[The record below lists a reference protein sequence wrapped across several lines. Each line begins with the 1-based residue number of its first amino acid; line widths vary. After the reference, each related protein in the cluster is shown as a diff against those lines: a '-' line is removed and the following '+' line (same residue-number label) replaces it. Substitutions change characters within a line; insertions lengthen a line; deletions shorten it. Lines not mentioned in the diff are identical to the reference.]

1 MPVKTCSVASE
12 RVRLTN
18 VDASVYTTRYS
29 KGVLRLRHASRL
41 TIKANSP
48 RHLPSGLIKLSTA
61 VKIHAVA
68 NPAIITMP
76 IDTFYSLNTTLSM
89 SKA

>member
-1 MPVKTCSVASE
+1 M
-12 RVRLTN
+12 VRLTK
-18 VDASVYTTRYS
+18 VDAKTYTTRYNGLVF
-29 KGVLRLRHASRL
+29 KFRHASKL
-41 TIKANSP
+41 TTKANSP
-48 RHLPSGLIKLSTA
+48 RHLPSCLTKLSTA

>member
-1 MPVKTCSVASE
+1 MPVNTCSVARD
-12 RVRLTN
+12 RVRPTN
-18 VDASVYTTRYS
+18 VDASVYTSRYS
-29 KGVLRLRHASRL
+29 KGVLKLTHASRL
-41 TIKANSP
+41 RINANSP
-48 RHLPSGLIKLSTA
+48 RHLPNGLIKLSTA

-76 IDTFYSLNTTLSM
+76 IDLFYSLKTTLSM

>member
-1 MPVKTCSVASE
+1 VA
-12 RVRLTN
+12 RDTVRLTK
-18 VDASVYTTRYS
+18 VEAKAYTS
-29 KGVLRLRHASRL
+29 KYKGLVFKLRHASRL
-41 TIKANSP
+41 KTKANSP

-68 NPAIITMP
+68 NAAINTMP
-76 IDTFYSLNTTLSM
+76 IDLFYSLNTTLSM